1 MKQNLVLHDQQ
12 ILLRPNVMQYLT
24 TMLNI
29 QLSKVNDNWPT
40 SNSMTVVMKTLMSL
54 YYALFYSIRN
64 ICLVFPINVAL
75 NLWFL
80 TLILID
86 INIHIDELRLHL
98 CEMKW
103 LAGQSETST
112 YHSGR

>member
-75 NLWFL
+75 NL
-80 TLILID
+80 
-86 INIHIDELRLHL
+86 
-98 CEMKW
+98 
-103 LAGQSETST
+103 
-112 YHSGR
+112 